1 MALRDPRNK
10 SRNNASKRT
19 TSATRSKRA
28 ASSAKYNPKPSSAA
42 QRSGKKGSG
51 SSKVTTGKGGKAS
64 SPRLKQ
70 ALDSVKTKRT
80 PAKTPSKAT
89 AAGNARVVAEAFKK
103 TLKQRLALDKLE
115 KAKKGTKGTG
125 VRTARG
131 SKPVQTTPDSNP
143 AKRGA
148 QGPRTATP
156 SSTSTRRTL
165 AASGNTGRT
174 GATDAQGRARNQP
187 ASKVRSSIPPTAK
200 PKASNIGPQIRQA
213 KRVQA
218 ANPGRAA
225 RAARHAN
232 TARVV
237 ATATNPLTIAG
248 AIIGSDIKNRSV
260 ADGTLKGKPNVP
272 TKPGNHKAT
281 TTTKPRPKKP
291 VDKNPIKAPPKK
303 GSTVL
308 AKKNGKEGVLRNG
321 VFYATGWSPTQR
333 NRYQIEKKKN
343 QK

>member
-10 SRNNASKRT
+10 SRNNASRRT

-28 ASSAKYNPKPSSAA
+28 ASSAKYNPKPSSS
-42 QRSGKKGSG
+42 QSR
-51 SSKVTTGKGGKAS
+51 SSKAGTGSKRVTTGKGGKVT

-131 SKPVQTTPDSNP
+131 SKPVQTAPDSNP

-148 QGPRTATP
+148 QGPRTAPQQGP
-156 SSTSTRRTL
+156 SQKVNTRGL
-165 AASGNTGRT
+165 IG
-174 GATDAQGRARNQP
+174 
-187 ASKVRSSIPPTAK
+187 SKPKPK
-200 PKASNIGPQIRQA
+200 PKAPPKAATPKVSNVGSQIKQSNASKAAKTAANKIKQA
-213 KRVQA
+213 GGTAAQIKRVLSA
-218 ANPGRAA
+218 ANPYALA
-225 RAARHAN
+225 
-232 TARVV
+232 
-237 ATATNPLTIAG
+237 LTIIAK
-248 AIIGSDIKNRSV
+248 DIKDSKV

-272 TKPGNHKAT
+272 TGKQKTQPSANNYDNYNTMDPDGRIRSRKRVGP
-281 TTTKPRPKKP
+281 KIVGPKIVGPKIVGPKK
-291 VDKNPIKAPPKK
+291 
-303 GSTVL
+303 
-308 AKKNGKEGVLRNG
+308 
-321 VFYATGWSPTQR
+321 
-333 NRYQIEKKKN
+333 
-343 QK
+343 